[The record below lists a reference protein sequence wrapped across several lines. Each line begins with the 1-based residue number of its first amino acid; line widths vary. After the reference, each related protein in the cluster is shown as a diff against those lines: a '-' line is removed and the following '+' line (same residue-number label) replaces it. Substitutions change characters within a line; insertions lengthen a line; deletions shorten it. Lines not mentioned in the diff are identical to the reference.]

1 MITGIINFKI
11 NKNNNQ
17 TKYDKETL
25 NKVLDKQEEI
35 ISSLSEYV
43 DEQIIEATTLI
54 YLYDGGID
62 TSNAFERIDT
72 VKGVHDYTKIKTL
85 AMIYLTKEE
94 FKKVEEINDITI
106 KISEFIPDTIESELD
121 KKKVKNIR
129 ALRDELVS
137 LSDNLKCIISNKC
150 RNILNLE

>member
-11 NKNNNQ
+11 NKNNNE
-17 TKYDKETL
+17 TKYDKEAL

-35 ISSLSEYV
+35 ITSLSKYV
-43 DEQIIEATTLI
+43 NDQLIEATTLI
-54 YLYDGGID
+54 FLYEGKID

-72 VKGVHDYTKIKTL
+72 IKGIHDYTKIKTL

-106 KISEFIPDTIESELD
+106 KISEFIPDTVESKLD
-121 KKKVKNIR
+121 KKKVENIKS
-129 ALRDELVS
+129 LRDELVS
-137 LSDNLKCIISNKC
+137 SSDNLECIIYNKC